1 MIILASKRQPKI
13 SIQSKF
19 TKTKLWTYLFSV
31 NSRAAQ
37 CKQDFKLAID

>member
-13 SIQSKF
+13 LIQSKF

-31 NSRAAQ
+31 NSSAGP
-37 CKQDFKLAID
+37 CKQDFKLTID